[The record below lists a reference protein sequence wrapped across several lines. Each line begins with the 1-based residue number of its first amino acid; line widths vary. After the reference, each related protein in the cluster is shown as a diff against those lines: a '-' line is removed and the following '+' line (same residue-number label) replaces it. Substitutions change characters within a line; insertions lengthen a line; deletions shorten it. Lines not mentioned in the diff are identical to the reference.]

1 MPASALREVFRA
13 VVIAKLC
20 YASSIWLGFSKAGDN
35 QRVTAFIRRSIRQ
48 GYCTMNLADIT
59 SFIIGTA
66 DDILF
71 RQILKPYFFRFYLTS
86 AWQSAMLF
94 YCPSLPA
101 CLSACLCLCLSLR
114 HVLVWQN
121 HKSKSHLS
129 ASTPP
134 KKLTRITDLDHGNTI
149 VSLPNCTAASLS
161 SEYSTNIHIDCSY

>member
-59 SFIIGTA
+59 SFIGTA

-94 YCPSLPA
+94 YCPSLPV
-101 CLSACLCLCLSLR
+101 CLSACLSVSVCLS
-114 HVLVWQN
+114 VTFWYGKITNPN
-121 HKSKSHLS
+121 HILAHLLPRKS
-129 ASTPP
+129 
-134 KKLTRITDLDHGNTI
+134 
-149 VSLPNCTAASLS
+149 
-161 SEYSTNIHIDCSY
+161 